1 MSVSMDEGRWVR
13 GGEGRGEK
21 EKWSWCLRAQVGR
34 REKER
39 SGGQGAGCYGEKA
52 SGLRY

>member
-21 EKWSWCLRAQVGR
+21 EKWSWSLRAQVGEKRKGAER
-34 REKER
+34 R
-39 SGGQGAGCYGEKA
+39 AGCLDAMGRKRA
-52 SGLRY
+52 D